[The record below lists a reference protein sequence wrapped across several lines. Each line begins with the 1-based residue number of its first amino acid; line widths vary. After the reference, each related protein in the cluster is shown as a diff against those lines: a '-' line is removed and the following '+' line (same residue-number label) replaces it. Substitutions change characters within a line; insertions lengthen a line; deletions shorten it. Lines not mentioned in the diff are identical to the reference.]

1 MEGPLCTAEA
11 CDMADKE
18 RARLTVQ
25 HNVNEAAR
33 KKQEQAEETLNKA
46 QKEKEAE
53 ASWKAK
59 EAAADLAREMVLLK
73 EEKESQLKKP

>member
-1 MEGPLCTAEA
+1 
-11 CDMADKE
+11 MADKE

-25 HNVNEAAR
+25 HNVNEAER
-33 KKQEQAEETLNKA
+33 KKQEEAEEALNKA

-59 EAAADLAREMVLLK
+59 EAAADLAREMALLQ